1 MNDKK
6 SRILEVEGRK
16 VRCLPEKREPVE
28 KCMFCV
34 HSKKILES
42 GVWKVSPA
50 RAYCV
55 LNRSDDKVDME
66 KADAIECD
74 DIKGEGYRSILNVI
88 S

>member
-1 MNDKK
+1 MTDKK
-6 SRILEVEGRK
+6 TRILEVEKGE
-16 VRCLPEKREPVE
+16 VQCLPDRRVSIE
-28 KCMFCV
+28 KCRFCV

-42 GVWKVSPA
+42 GVWKASPA

-55 LNRSDDKVDME
+55 LNKNNDRVDME

-74 DIKGEGYRSILNVI
+74 DLKREGYRSILNII

>member
-1 MNDKK
+1 MNDNK
-6 SRILEVEGRK
+6 SRILEVEVGK
-16 VRCLPEKREPVE
+16 VLCLPKKREPVE
-28 KCMFCV
+28 KCIFCV
-34 HSKKILES
+34 HSKKIHEA
-42 GVWKVSPA
+42 GVWKISPA

-55 LNRSDDKVDME
+55 LNRSDDKVNIE